1 MIDIV
6 KFKEKPFE
14 LGFKK
19 VYNISEFKI
28 VEGGKSLEDNRKL
41 IERKMSIFLSPEKNI
56 NKNSVKFLDT
66 GLNHVICKIATDR
79 IIAIGISFSSLL
91 NSENVSLTLTKLRY
105 NIKLCK
111 KYKTKIIIG
120 SFAENMFEMRSM
132 KDLMAFGRVIGLN
145 EKEAKEALNFTK

>member
-41 IERKMSIFLSPEKNI
+41 IERKMS
-56 NKNSVKFLDT
+56 
-66 GLNHVICKIATDR
+66 
-79 IIAIGISFSSLL
+79 
-91 NSENVSLTLTKLRY
+91 
-105 NIKLCK
+105 
-111 KYKTKIIIG
+111 
-120 SFAENMFEMRSM
+120 
-132 KDLMAFGRVIGLN
+132 
-145 EKEAKEALNFTK
+145 